1 MNHAIFVVR
10 IKGNPT
16 HLIYK
21 EYECTEIKVQFPVVR
36 QKDSKSELTLLIW
49 GEYRNDF
56 LKYYKVQDHLIIEG
70 ILTSKGYKNGEN
82 EAKVIAK
89 KIYPFLLA

>member
-10 IKGNPT
+10 MIGKPT

-21 EYECTEIKVQFPVVR
+21 EHETIEIKVQFPTVR
-36 QKDSKSELTLLIW
+36 QKESRSELTLIIW
-49 GEYRNDF
+49 GEDRNDF

-70 ILTSKGYKNGEN
+70 ILTSKGYKDGEN
-82 EAKVIAK
+82 EAKVIVK